1 MAHLIMNN
9 LVDVSVKIPEA
20 EKQLTI
26 SISPVCIVVDNRNS
40 PLELRITL
48 PAKGNNI
55 PVILLSHGHGP
66 SLYLPS
72 KDGYAPL
79 ANYYAEQGFAVIQPT
94 HANSKVAGLSQSHSD
109 APLFLNERYIEMQTI
124 LNNLALIENNSPY
137 LAGRL
142 DKQRIAVVGHSA
154 GALTAAMLLGMELVP
169 LPGALGTSLS
179 VPDERIKAGV
189 LLAAV
194 GKGGSD
200 LHDAVRER
208 YPELNPDYSAMTT
221 KTLVVYGDQ
230 DVSAH
235 FTTRGADWHA
245 DPFYLSPGS
254 DYLLTVIGAK
264 HGLGGIAGFDAKE
277 TDDEDPDRLSI
288 VQKMTSA
295 YLRAALYNNDKIW
308 QDACNALKT
317 FASEQA
323 HFRSKH

>member
-1 MAHLIMNN
+1 MNN
-9 LVDVSVKIPEA
+9 LIDVSVRIPEA

-48 PAKGNNI
+48 PANGSNI
-55 PVILLSHGHGP
+55 PIILLSHGHGP

-94 HANSKVAGLSQSHSD
+94 HANSKVAGLSQSHPD
-109 APLFLNERYIEMQTI
+109 APLFLKERYFEMQTI
-124 LNNLALIENNSPY
+124 LNNLASIENNSPY

-154 GALTAAMLLGMELVP
+154 GALTAAMLLGMQLIP
-169 LPGALGTSLS
+169 SQRASKICQNM
-179 VPDERIKAGV
+179 PDERIKAGV

-194 GKGGSD
+194 GKGGTD

-208 YPELNPDYSAMTT
+208 YPELNPDYLTMTT

-254 DYLLTVIGAK
+254 DYLLTLIGAK

-277 TDDEDPDRLSI
+277 TDDENSDRLSI

-295 YLRAALYNNDKIW
+295 YLKSALYNNNAAW
-308 QDACNALKT
+308 QEACDALKT
-317 FASEQA
+317 FASQYA
-323 HFRSKH
+323 HFSCKH